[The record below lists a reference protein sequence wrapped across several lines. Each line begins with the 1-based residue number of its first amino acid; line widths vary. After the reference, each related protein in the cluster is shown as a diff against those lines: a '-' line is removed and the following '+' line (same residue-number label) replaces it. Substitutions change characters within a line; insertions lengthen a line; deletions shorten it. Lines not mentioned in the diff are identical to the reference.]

1 MAGCYMLLSKIESHA
16 LNYSKIQSRYYFIIF
31 LYFNTCVI
39 KVVQHWQVQGLKRE
53 LVNARK
59 SRKEA
64 HASLR
69 TAVHKAAQMRLMEK
83 EKNKSP
89 SYAMRISL
97 QINKVVWSMLLDG
110 KSFAEVEIND
120 MV

>member
-1 MAGCYMLLSKIESHA
+1 MNNGFFFFPTQI
-16 LNYSKIQSRYYFIIF
+16 
-31 LYFNTCVI
+31 
-39 KVVQHWQVQGLKRE
+39 QGLKNE
-53 LVNARK
+53 LVNAQN

-64 HASLR
+64 SASLR
-69 TAVHKAAQMRLMEK
+69 LALQKAAQSRLMEK

-110 KSFAEVEIND
+110 KSFAEAEIND
-120 MV
+120 MVSF